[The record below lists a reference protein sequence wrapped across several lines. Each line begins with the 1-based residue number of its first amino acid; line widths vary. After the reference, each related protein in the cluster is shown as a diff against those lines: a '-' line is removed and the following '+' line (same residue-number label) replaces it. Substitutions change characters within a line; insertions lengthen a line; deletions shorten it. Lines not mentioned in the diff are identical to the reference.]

1 MNSQR
6 GATADSGA
14 ATGSAGTAPVGGTAL
29 GGSVGNRSQSKLL
42 QSKPRNP
49 EVSMDEDELLNGNDS
64 GEPESPRN

>member
-6 GATADSGA
+6 GANTDSAVAAGSVGA
-14 ATGSAGTAPVGGTAL
+14 APVGGTAL